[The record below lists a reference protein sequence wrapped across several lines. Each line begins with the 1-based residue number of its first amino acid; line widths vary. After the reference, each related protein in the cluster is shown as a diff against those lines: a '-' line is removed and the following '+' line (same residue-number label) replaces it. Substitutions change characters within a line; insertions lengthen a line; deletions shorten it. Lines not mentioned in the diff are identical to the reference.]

1 MFTGVDSVI
10 LQTTPSNS
18 IATRT
23 SVSCVSDSSAMV
35 ASVSGGFV
43 SSATLPGVVGC
54 GVLGGNHASMDIRIL
69 RSSSDGEV
77 SVATELPAD
86 KPVDGWTWI
95 DVIAGPD
102 DVEQLVTL
110 TDGLEL
116 DAVAVRDAVDDL
128 DFPKFD
134 DFGHHLLVILHS
146 VRDDRVETYEVDC
159 FMTDRYLV
167 TVHAAPSPSLDALWL
182 RLQESPRLAGGGVD
196 ELLARIADVLTRR
209 LLAVVDA
216 FDDVADALIEK
227 ALTADVRLLPDLTA
241 VRTDLAAVRRVV
253 SPQRETLD
261 LLRRSSSLL
270 LGEAGKRRFSDAF
283 DVAARAAQSLEGARS
298 GLAETLDAYRGAEAR
313 KATDVTMVL
322 TIYAAIMLPLSL
334 IAGFFGM
341 NFVNLP
347 GSGSDWGWVFATGLM
362 GAIAAISLG
371 LFVAAG
377 WIRRPSG
384 REAGAKLGR
393 GLIEAARAPAQVV
406 GAVYEI
412 STMPLRAT
420 VKRQRHPNQEGE

>member
-1 MFTGVDSVI
+1 
-10 LQTTPSNS
+10 
-18 IATRT
+18 
-23 SVSCVSDSSAMV
+23 
-35 ASVSGGFV
+35 
-43 SSATLPGVVGC
+43 
-54 GVLGGNHASMDIRIL
+54 MDIRIL
-69 RSSSDGEV
+69 RSSGDGEV
-77 SVATELPAD
+77 SVATELSDFSPEE
-86 KPVDGWTWI
+86 GWAWI

-102 DVEQLVTL
+102 DVEDLVTL
-110 TDGLEL
+110 TDGLEF

-134 DFGHHLLVILHS
+134 DFGHHLLVIMHG
-146 VRDDRVETYEVDC
+146 VRDDRVETDEVDC
-159 FMTDRYLV
+159 FMTDRHLV
-167 TVHAAPSPSLDALWL
+167 TVHSSPSPSLDALWL
-182 RLQESPRLAGGGVD
+182 RLQDSPRLARGGVD
-196 ELLARIADVLTRR
+196 ELLARIADILTRR

-253 SPQRETLD
+253 NPQRETLD
-261 LLRRSSSLL
+261 LLRRSSSHL

-283 DVAARAAQSLEGARS
+283 DVAARTAQSLEGART
-298 GLAETLDAYRGAEAR
+298 GLAEILDAYRGAEAR

-347 GSGSDWGWVFATGLM
+347 GSGSDWGWVVATGLM
-362 GAIAAISLG
+362 GVIAAISLG

-420 VKRQRHPNQEGE
+420 VKRQRPPNQEPR